1 MLSIKSV
8 ADLDLL
14 EAEIL
19 EEEKNLQ
26 SLKDSLEKAEL
37 LTNRMIRTLDDFD
50 ERISELDPVI
60 MPIFRAVQGMSQVQA
75 SIAPSQISW
84 PLVLVC

>member
-1 MLSIKSV
+1 MLSIRSV

-75 SIAPSQISW
+75 STAPGQLIR
-84 PLVLVC
+84 PLMLAW